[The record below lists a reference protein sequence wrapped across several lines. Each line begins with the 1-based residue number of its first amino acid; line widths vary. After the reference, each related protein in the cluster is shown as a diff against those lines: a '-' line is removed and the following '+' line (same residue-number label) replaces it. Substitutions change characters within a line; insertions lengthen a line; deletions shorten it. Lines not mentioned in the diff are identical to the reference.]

1 MRPVLDALQGAP
13 RPRVVYTDLDGTLL
27 GPGGSLFAT
36 SEGGV
41 SSEAAGALAAL
52 HEAGISVV
60 PVSGRTADQV
70 WEVSRVIGA
79 VDFVSEMGGVLSF
92 DRDAERVRRDGAYRG
107 RATPHDAMLEAG
119 APGLLLDA
127 FAGRLE
133 PHAPWAFLPRE
144 CSMLFRGQVDPDE
157 IEVALEEAGY
167 GWLALLDNGVIPRLF
182 SGLEVEEVHAYH
194 LVPRGVTKATGVAAH
209 RERRGLAPGE
219 CLAVGDS
226 PSDAALADEVSAVA
240 IVANGRA
247 SVESSG
253 AAGDNLLG
261 TEGSHG
267 AGFAEVVR
275 ALLG

>member
-1 MRPVLDALQGAP
+1 MRAAREALRDAP

-27 GPGGSLFAT
+27 GPGGSLFAR
-36 SEGGV
+36 SDGGV
-41 SSEAAGALAAL
+41 SGEAAAALASL
-52 HEAGISVV
+52 HEVGISVV
-60 PVSGRTADQV
+60 PVSGRTGDQV

-79 VDFVSEMGGVLSF
+79 IDFVSEMGGVLSF
-92 DRDAERVRRDGAYRG
+92 DHDAERVRRDGAYRG

-133 PHAPWAFLPRE
+133 PHAPWAFLPRV
-144 CSMLFRGQVDPDE
+144 CSMLFRGQVDLAQVD
-157 IEVALEEAGY
+157 ATLEEAGY
-167 GWLALLDNGVIPRLF
+167 GWLTLLDNGVIPRPF
-182 SGLEVEEVHAYH
+182 RGLEVEEVHAYH
-194 LVPRGVTKATGVAAH
+194 LLPRGVTKATGVAAH
-209 RERRGLAPGE
+209 RERRGLGVEE

-226 PSDAALADEVSAVA
+226 PSDAALAGEVGAVA

-253 AAGDNLLG
+253 SAADNVLA
-261 TEGSHG
+261 TDGSHG